1 MKKLFQPKTVS
12 LIIVAALTFLTAQVP
27 AFAAMGSFENDG
39 TDYDGR
45 IVVITD
51 SRGGSEVVFCNGD
64 FLEYKAVIINP
75 GGGPA
80 IITTVGINPSQV
92 VNTGDRFDIQSP
104 TQCNGRIN
112 ATLSPM

>member
-1 MKKLFQPKTVS
+1 MKKFFAVVTV
-12 LIIVAALTFLTAQVP
+12 VLTFAAQGA
-27 AFAAMGSFENDG
+27 AFAATGSFDNDG

-51 SRGGSEVVFCNGD
+51 SRGGTEVVFCNGD

-80 IITTVGINPSQV
+80 IITTVGINPSEV

-112 ATLSPM
+112 ATLSPI